1 MGVARQVANHS
12 DILVVE
18 RDKKKLT
25 VIMRK
30 AILALLVI
38 SAVTLLA
45 SADKPSSVESKPV
58 KTVPSKVSKPVT
70 KVVKSEAKEPKA
82 PSVSTRQQKKYPL
95 KPIPR
100 KYPIHPSQFKNSR
113 LHRLAKKFPVHKVLS
128 NSVRQSRKFNAGP
141 SKKVVHGPAK
151 KVQKIQRRKRIQK
164 PVGQHKAHA
173 RVRHQEKTSHNF
185 ARFLRA
191 FGKQLNRPVFPRFA
205 KKAPKI
211 ANNRRKFKIAPGKNH
226 PIVFKKAEDIA
237 GYEKFTLDEV
247 VFPVAKSDDQV
258 KEASDRVDNIE
269 PIFVDDINKV
279 EDEKNKVE
287 DSKKEDTKSAQKFDV
302 DPRIKKLDVR

>member
-1 MGVARQVANHS
+1 MLCPKHAEDCASQKVRTLPKNMSSIRVCIPS
-12 DILVVE
+12 LEI
-18 RDKKKLT
+18 KKL
-25 VIMRK
+25 IYFH
-30 AILALLVI
+30 LFFQALLVI

-58 KTVPSKVSKPVT
+58 KTVPKVSKPVT

-100 KYPIHPSQFKNSR
+100 KYPIHPSQFKSSR

-141 SKKVVHGPAK
+141 SKKVHGPAKKVHHGPAK

-173 RVRHQEKTSHNF
+173 RVRPQEKSHNF

-191 FGKQLNRPVFPRFA
+191 FGKQLNRPV
-205 KKAPKI
+205 
-211 ANNRRKFKIAPGKNH
+211 
-226 PIVFKKAEDIA
+226 
-237 GYEKFTLDEV
+237 L
-247 VFPVAKSDDQV
+247 
-258 KEASDRVDNIE
+258 
-269 PIFVDDINKV
+269 
-279 EDEKNKVE
+279 
-287 DSKKEDTKSAQKFDV
+287 
-302 DPRIKKLDVR
+302 

>member
-1 MGVARQVANHS
+1 
-12 DILVVE
+12 
-18 RDKKKLT
+18 
-25 VIMRK
+25 MRK

-45 SADKPSSVESKPV
+45 SADKHSSVESKPV
-58 KTVPSKVSKPVT
+58 KTVPNVSKSVT
-70 KVVKSEAKEPKA
+70 KVVKSETKEHKL
-82 PSVSTRQQKKYPL
+82 PSVSTRQQKQYPL

-100 KYPIHPSQFKNSR
+100 KYPIHPSQFKSSR

-141 SKKVVHGPAK
+141 SKKVHGPAK
-151 KVQKIQRRKRIQK
+151 KVHGPIKKVQKVQRRKRIQK

-173 RVRHQEKTSHNF
+173 RVRPQEKSHNF

-211 ANNRRKFKIAPGKNH
+211 ANNRRKFKVAPGKSH
-226 PIVFKKAEDIA
+226 PIVYKKAEDIA

-279 EDEKNKVE
+279 EDEDNKVE
-287 DSKKEDTKSAQKFDV
+287 DPKKQDTKSAQKFDV

>member
-82 PSVSTRQQKKYPL
+82 PSVSTRQQKKYP
-95 KPIPR
+95 
-100 KYPIHPSQFKNSR
+100 IHPSQFKNSR

-151 KVQKIQRRKRIQK
+151 KVHHGPAKKVQKIQRRKRIQK

-173 RVRHQEKTSHNF
+173 RVRPQEKTSHNF

-211 ANNRRKFKIAPGKNH
+211 ANNRRKFKSLPGKTILLFSKR
-226 PIVFKKAEDIA
+226 PR
-237 GYEKFTLDEV
+237 TL
-247 VFPVAKSDDQV
+247 
-258 KEASDRVDNIE
+258 
-269 PIFVDDINKV
+269 
-279 EDEKNKVE
+279 
-287 DSKKEDTKSAQKFDV
+287 
-302 DPRIKKLDVR
+302 

>member
-1 MGVARQVANHS
+1 
-12 DILVVE
+12 
-18 RDKKKLT
+18 
-25 VIMRK
+25 MRK

-45 SADKPSSVESKPV
+45 SADKPSSVIELSSTEPKPV
-58 KTVPSKVSKPVT
+58 KSVTKDKNVT
-70 KVVKSEAKEPKA
+70 KVVKVGKSVAKTPKEPN
-82 PSVSTRQQKKYPL
+82 VSPRQQKKYPL

-100 KYPIHPSQFKNSR
+100 KYPIHPSQFKSSR

-141 SKKVVHGPAK
+141 PKKVHGPAK
-151 KVQKIQRRKRIQK
+151 KPHGPLKKVQKVQERKQVQRRKRIQK

-173 RVRHQEKTSHNF
+173 RVRPQEKQSHNF

-211 ANNRRKFKIAPGKNH
+211 PNNRRKFKVAPGKNH

-279 EDEKNKVE
+279 EDEENKVE
-287 DSKKEDTKSAQKFDV
+287 DSKKEDTKSTQKFDV

>member
-1 MGVARQVANHS
+1 
-12 DILVVE
+12 
-18 RDKKKLT
+18 
-25 VIMRK
+25 MRK

-58 KTVPSKVSKPVT
+58 KTVPKVSKPVT
-70 KVVKSEAKEPKA
+70 KVVKSEAKDPKA
-82 PSVSTRQQKKYPL
+82 PSVPTRQQKKYPL

-151 KVQKIQRRKRIQK
+151 KVHHGPAKKVQKIQRRKRIQK

-173 RVRHQEKTSHNF
+173 RVRPQEKTSHNF

-258 KEASDRVDNIE
+258 M
-269 PIFVDDINKV
+269 
-279 EDEKNKVE
+279 
-287 DSKKEDTKSAQKFDV
+287 
-302 DPRIKKLDVR
+302 

>member
-1 MGVARQVANHS
+1 MG
-12 DILVVE
+12 
-18 RDKKKLT
+18 
-25 VIMRK
+25 
-30 AILALLVI
+30 
-38 SAVTLLA
+38 
-45 SADKPSSVESKPV
+45 
-58 KTVPSKVSKPVT
+58 
-70 KVVKSEAKEPKA
+70 
-82 PSVSTRQQKKYPL
+82 
-95 KPIPR
+95 PR
-100 KYPIHPSQFKNSR
+100 KYPIHPSQFKSSR
-113 LHRLAKKFPVHKVLS
+113 LHRLAKKFH
-128 NSVRQSRKFNAGP
+128 GP
-141 SKKVVHGPAK
+141 AKKVHHGPAK

-164 PVGQHKAHA
+164 PVGQHK
-173 RVRHQEKTSHNF
+173 RVRPQEKSHNF

-279 EDEKNKVE
+279 EDENNKVE

>member
-58 KTVPSKVSKPVT
+58 KTVPSKVSEPVT

-100 KYPIHPSQFKNSR
+100 KYPIHPSQFKSSR

-141 SKKVVHGPAK
+141 SKKVHGPAK
-151 KVQKIQRRKRIQK
+151 KVHHGPAKNFKRSK
-164 PVGQHKAHA
+164 E
-173 RVRHQEKTSHNF
+173 EKGFRN
-185 ARFLRA
+185 
-191 FGKQLNRPVFPRFA
+191 
-205 KKAPKI
+205 
-211 ANNRRKFKIAPGKNH
+211 
-226 PIVFKKAEDIA
+226 
-237 GYEKFTLDEV
+237 
-247 VFPVAKSDDQV
+247 
-258 KEASDRVDNIE
+258 
-269 PIFVDDINKV
+269 
-279 EDEKNKVE
+279 
-287 DSKKEDTKSAQKFDV
+287 
-302 DPRIKKLDVR
+302 

>member
-1 MGVARQVANHS
+1 
-12 DILVVE
+12 
-18 RDKKKLT
+18 
-25 VIMRK
+25 MRK

-45 SADKPSSVESKPV
+45 SADKPSSVVSKPV
-58 KTVPSKVSKPVT
+58 KTVLPKVSKPVT

-100 KYPIHPSQFKNSR
+100 KYPIHPSQFKSSR

-151 KVQKIQRRKRIQK
+151 KVHHGPAKKVQKIQRRKRIQK

-173 RVRHQEKTSHNF
+173 RVRPQEKTSHNF

-211 ANNRRKFKIAPGKNH
+211 ANNRRKFKVAPGKNH

-247 VFPVAKSDDQV
+247 VFPVAKSDDQA

-279 EDEKNKVE
+279 EDENNKVE

>member
-1 MGVARQVANHS
+1 M
-12 DILVVE
+12 
-18 RDKKKLT
+18 
-25 VIMRK
+25 
-30 AILALLVI
+30 
-38 SAVTLLA
+38 TLLA

-70 KVVKSEAKEPKA
+70 KVIKSEAKEPKA

-100 KYPIHPSQFKNSR
+100 KYPIHPSQFKSSR

-151 KVQKIQRRKRIQK
+151 KVHHGPAKKVQKIQRRKRIQK

-173 RVRHQEKTSHNF
+173 RVRPQEKTSHNF

-191 FGKQLNRPVFPRFA
+191 FGKQLNRPV
-205 KKAPKI
+205 
-211 ANNRRKFKIAPGKNH
+211 
-226 PIVFKKAEDIA
+226 
-237 GYEKFTLDEV
+237 L
-247 VFPVAKSDDQV
+247 
-258 KEASDRVDNIE
+258 
-269 PIFVDDINKV
+269 
-279 EDEKNKVE
+279 
-287 DSKKEDTKSAQKFDV
+287 
-302 DPRIKKLDVR
+302 